1 MEFRGFLVSTSAR
14 INQDPQREVTF
25 NNITESEVESS
36 ALQVHDTEM
45 DRPAIID
52 GYEENNIGTGMEDLQ
67 EESQPMNSTS
77 NVRLNISV
85 SRAMRTVITHL

>member
-1 MEFRGFLVSTSAR
+1 MEFRGFLASSSAR
-14 INQDPQREVTF
+14 INQDPQREATF

-45 DRPAIID
+45 DRPTIVD
-52 GYEENNIGTGMEDLQ
+52 GYEENNIGTGLEDLQ

-85 SRAMRTVITHL
+85 S